1 MSVYNIIPKSG
12 IVPSAISSTTPFT
25 TPSTTPS
32 AIPSATDSTTPT
44 AGLLVPA
51 KTQEMINRNN
61 AAADEARMMAA
72 ALLKSLKRTNLQI
85 CTAESITG
93 GLIMSTLSD
102 IPLFGKHKYGG
113 FIVYDTDAKRT
124 MLGVTTNHIY
134 SHECASQMAIGAL
147 KNSNATI
154 AIAVTGHA
162 MPSRPNALHLGE
174 VYIGIAGYTNKDHPS
189 IICQTTITNVCKS
202 GIPYRDLCKKWVGT
216 IRNSNMQN
224 HNPVDETAILSQL
237 IRYTTV
243 KEALSFCNDFINT
256 HDVIVPEFI
265 HARKKRNTILHS
277 TKKIHHL
284 VPPNKYT
291 YDIRIIQLSRRND
304 RNHVLHTNTPVGT
317 PAAAAV
323 ASTNEGGRRRLKRTR
338 KQKR

>member
-1 MSVYNIIPKSG
+1 
-12 IVPSAISSTTPFT
+12 
-25 TPSTTPS
+25 
-32 AIPSATDSTTPT
+32 
-44 AGLLVPA
+44 
-51 KTQEMINRNN
+51 
-61 AAADEARMMAA
+61 MAA
-72 ALLKSLKRTNLQI
+72 ELLKSLKGTNLQI
-85 CTAESITG
+85 CTVESITG
-93 GLIMSTLSD
+93 GLIMSTLAD

-113 FIVYDTDAKRT
+113 FSVYDIDAKRT
-124 MLGVTTNHIY
+124 MLGVTTDHIY

-162 MPSRPNALHLGE
+162 MPSRHNVYHLGE
-174 VYIGIAGYTNKDHPS
+174 VYIGIAGYTNKDHPV

-202 GIPYRDLCKKWVGT
+202 GIPYRELCKKWIRT

-224 HNPVDETAILSQL
+224 HNPVNETAILSQL

-256 HDVIVPEFI
+256 HDLIVPEFI
-265 HARKKRNTILHS
+265 HARKKRNIILHS

-291 YDIRIIQLSRRND
+291 YDIRIIQLSRRNA
-304 RNHVLHTNTPVGT
+304 RNQALHTNTPAST
-317 PAAAAV
+317 PAAAAAAV
-323 ASTNEGGRRRLKRTR
+323 APNSNNEGGRRRLKRTR
-338 KQKR
+338 KHKR